1 MEKIPIQTPEQ
12 MLKPYR
18 DCHTTL
24 NDVISYECPDHEPL
38 PPCAGPGCYKEQA
51 QNRAQPFVKGDLEN
65 WGSGAQLSPQSN

>member
-38 PPCAGPGCYKEQA
+38 PPCAGPGCYKE
-51 QNRAQPFVKGDLEN
+51 
-65 WGSGAQLSPQSN
+65 